1 MRKLT
6 IITLLFFAALS
17 CAAQGSAVMLATIYP
32 GKDVWNVYGHTMI
45 IVQRPGSFTA
55 YNYGVFDFNEPN
67 FVYRFLRGD
76 ANYCIE
82 AMPGEYALTN
92 PKGRKTVVQVFD
104 LTEAQVDEVEAFLNW
119 NIRPENRNYKY
130 NFARDNCSTR
140 VRDIILKA
148 AGDSLSINLEPQ
160 HVTYRDLFDHYNANY
175 AWQKFGI
182 NLILGPGIDY
192 ELSLDEEMFLPMVM
206 MRAFDKAEITRN
218 GEKVPFVVNRLV
230 TQEGREEGNIDEPT
244 PLWMTPEVVFFVL
257 LLLTLWFSAKRY
269 KGKFMVN
276 FMRAFDFV
284 LFLAFALAGCI
295 VAFLVFFSNHY
306 ATSPNINL
314 LVFNPLMAVIAV
326 LSVLPGKE
334 RALRR
339 AHLVF
344 IAACALWGIC
354 QLFGVQTVPIAA
366 DILILTPLARS
377 CVKAARRN
385 S

>member
-148 AGDSLSINLEPQ
+148 AG
-160 HVTYRDLFDHYNANY
+160 
-175 AWQKFGI
+175 
-182 NLILGPGIDY
+182 
-192 ELSLDEEMFLPMVM
+192 
-206 MRAFDKAEITRN
+206 
-218 GEKVPFVVNRLV
+218 
-230 TQEGREEGNIDEPT
+230 
-244 PLWMTPEVVFFVL
+244 
-257 LLLTLWFSAKRY
+257 
-269 KGKFMVN
+269 
-276 FMRAFDFV
+276 
-284 LFLAFALAGCI
+284 
-295 VAFLVFFSNHY
+295 
-306 ATSPNINL
+306 
-314 LVFNPLMAVIAV
+314 
-326 LSVLPGKE
+326 
-334 RALRR
+334 
-339 AHLVF
+339 
-344 IAACALWGIC
+344 
-354 QLFGVQTVPIAA
+354 
-366 DILILTPLARS
+366 
-377 CVKAARRN
+377 
-385 S
+385 